1 MKQMAKTAK
10 KILLLGDTGKMGS
23 AIRLAFA
30 ADHEIVGLNR
40 EHFDA
45 ANLDQVAGIVE
56 RERPDLVINTVAFL
70 GIDACERDPAMAL
83 QLNAMLP
90 KRLAA
95 LSREHRFILIHFSS
109 DAVFGDVV
117 DHRCL
122 ESDPVDPF
130 NVYALTKYGG
140 DCFVRAAA
148 ERYYVFRLP
157 VLFGQS
163 TRGDQFVEKMLAR
176 ARAGA
181 RRLEVSMDVVSTP
194 SYSCDVAME
203 VRRIVEEGLAP
214 GLYHIANEGRG
225 SLYEMISLLVAEL
238 KLSAAVEPVSHEK
251 FPSLGRKNTYTM
263 MGSEKVAPLRPWR
276 VAFREYCAALAHTLE
291 PSEAA
296 RERQRGPVRGN
307 GVFAGGGPGT
317 GGSV

>member
-1 MKQMAKTAK
+1 MMAKATK
-10 KILLLGDTGKMGS
+10 KLLLLGDTGKMGS
-23 AIRLAFA
+23 AIRHVFG
-30 ADHEIVGLNR
+30 ADHEIIGLNR

-45 ANLDQVAGIVE
+45 SDLEQVSAIVA
-56 RERPDLVINTVAFL
+56 RERPDLLVNAVAFL
-70 GIDACERDPAMAL
+70 GIDACEREPSRAL
-83 QLNAMLP
+83 HLNALLP
-90 KRLAA
+90 RRLAE
-95 LSREHRFILIHFSS
+95 LSQQHRFILIHFSS
-109 DAVFGDVV
+109 DAVFGNVKDR
-117 DHRCL
+117 DCL

-148 ERYYVFRLP
+148 ANSYVFRLP
-157 VLFGQS
+157 VLFGESGKQ
-163 TRGDQFVEKMLAR
+163 DQFVEKMLSR
-176 ARAGA
+176 VRAGA

-276 VAFREYCAALAHTLE
+276 VAFRQYCAALAHTLE